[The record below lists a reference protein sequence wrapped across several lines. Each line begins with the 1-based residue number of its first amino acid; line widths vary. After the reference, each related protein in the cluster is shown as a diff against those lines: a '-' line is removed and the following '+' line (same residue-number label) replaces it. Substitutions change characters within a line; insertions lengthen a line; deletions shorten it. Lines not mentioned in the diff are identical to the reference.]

1 MDKKNYY
8 TLTKPDNR
16 IYHFKALV
24 KELPI
29 TSMTI
34 IEYKDAVEKI
44 YMEVYYPEERI
55 WSS

>member
-1 MDKKNYY
+1 MDNKNY
-8 TLTKPDNR
+8 LTVNKIENR

-24 KELPI
+24 KELSI

-55 WSS
+55 

>member
-1 MDKKNYY
+1 MDNK
-8 TLTKPDNR
+8 

-29 TSMTI
+29 TSMTNV
-34 IEYKDAVEKI
+34 EYKEAVERI

-55 WSS
+55 

>member
-1 MDKKNYY
+1 MDNKNYY
-8 TLTKPDNR
+8 TFDKPDNR

-55 WSS
+55 

>member
-1 MDKKNYY
+1 MDNK
-8 TLTKPDNR
+8 

-29 TSMTI
+29 TCMTNK
-34 IEYKDAVEKI
+34 EYKEAVEKI

-55 WSS
+55 